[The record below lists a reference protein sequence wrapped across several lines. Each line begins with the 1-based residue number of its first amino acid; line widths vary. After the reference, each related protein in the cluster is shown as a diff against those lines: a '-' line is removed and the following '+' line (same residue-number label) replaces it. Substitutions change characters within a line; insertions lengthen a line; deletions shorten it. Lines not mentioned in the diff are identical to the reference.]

1 MSAALGIEE
10 AGRKSASARGALLWT
25 GTCAAMAVLMLL
37 PAIYNGFPF
46 IYADTGGYV
55 ARPFEGT
62 LELGRSALY
71 GVFLAAGI
79 PLDFWPNIVAQAL
92 LCAWVLGLVLRAQGL
107 GRPAIA
113 IAVAAALG
121 LGTSLP

>member
-1 MSAALGIEE
+1 
-10 AGRKSASARGALLWT
+10 
-25 GTCAAMAVLMLL
+25 MAVLMLL

-71 GVFLAAGI
+71 GV
-79 PLDFWPNIVAQAL
+79 
-92 LCAWVLGLVLRAQGL
+92 
-107 GRPAIA
+107 
-113 IAVAAALG
+113 
-121 LGTSLP
+121 S